1 MLIVETYVGESTI
14 PGAGRGLFA
23 AEDIPKGTLVTVVN
37 EAVDQFRDDT
47 YVRGMTP
54 RELGAYAFHAYRIN
68 EDTGLWILN
77 TDNEQFTNHST
88 DPNIARAGAE
98 EVGIGDYHEEVAIR
112 DIPKGHE
119 IVSDYGQFDTAA
131 FHKLNDMGLLGSLHV
146 PQITNLTAGP
156 DKWTFRHAPDSSRLD
171 T

>member
-23 AEDIPKGTLVTVVN
+23 AEDIPRGTLVTVVN
-37 EAVDQFRDDT
+37 EAVDQFRDDEH
-47 YVRGMTP
+47 VRGMSP
-54 RELGAYAFHAYRIN
+54 RELGAYAFHAYRLN
-68 EDTGLWILN
+68 EETGLWILN
-77 TDNEQFTNHST
+77 TDNEQYTNHST
-88 DPNIARAGAE
+88 DPNIAPADA
-98 EVGIGDYHEEVAIR
+98 EEVAIR

-131 FHKLNDMGLLGSLHV
+131 FHKLNDMGLLGPVHV

-156 DKWTFRHAPDSSRLD
+156 DKWIFHHAPDSSRLD
-171 T
+171 A